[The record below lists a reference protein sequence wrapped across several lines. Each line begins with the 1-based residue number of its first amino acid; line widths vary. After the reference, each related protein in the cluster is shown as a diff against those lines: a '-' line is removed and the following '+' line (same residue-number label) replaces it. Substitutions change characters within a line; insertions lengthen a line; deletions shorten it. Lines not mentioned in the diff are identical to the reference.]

1 MPKKLK
7 IKKNMSDIKKITE
20 KIKKFCNDRDWIQFH
35 DSKSMA
41 ASIVIEA
48 AELLEH
54 FQWRN
59 RDEVQEYIKKNKKEI
74 GDEIADIAIYLFEL
88 TDNLGLDLVKIMEKN
103 LRENNKKYPVK
114 KAKGKHTKYNK
125 L

>member
-1 MPKKLK
+1 
-7 IKKNMSDIKKITE
+7 MSDIKKITD
-20 KIKKFCNDRDWIQFH
+20 KIKKFCDDRDWMQFH

-54 FQWRN
+54 FQWGN
-59 RDEVQEYIKKNKKEI
+59 REEVQEYIKKNKNEV
-74 GDEIADIAIYLFEL
+74 GEEIADIAIYLFEL
-88 TDNLGLDLVKIMEKN
+88 TDNLGLDLAKIMEKK
-103 LRENNKKYPVK
+103 LKKNNKKYPVK
-114 KAKGKHTKYNK
+114 RAKGKYTKYNK